1 MYRHRASPY
10 LEHVGDLSRFVP
22 PASIRASGGFVDE
35 PEEIIEMLRQERGGL
50 KEVTLLADGVR
61 PRSVTPTSRNR

>member
-1 MYRHRASPY
+1 
-10 LEHVGDLSRFVP
+10 L
-22 PASIRASGGFVDE
+22 IRASGGLVDE

-61 PRSVTPTSRNR
+61 PRSVPPTSRNR